1 MKKLILVAL
10 VAFIATGSLAQ
21 KKSKVKLNLT
31 NALVIGQMDK
41 TEDRYSLEINATELL
56 NSRGV
61 KATPSLNV
69 MKFGGDPLI
78 LASDS
83 ITELMKSKSIDTYV
97 LISVRG
103 FDRKFKVSSLKDSLN
118 VALGQSSLF
127 GLYRED
133 IVSISFEFKFFR
145 GGQLIYSDMVKCGN
159 IGDRETVIKRFRK
172 KVGKRILKKWKKK

>member
-10 VAFIATGSLAQ
+10 VAFIATGSFAQ
-21 KKSKVKLNLT
+21 KKAKVKLDLT

-41 TEDRYSLEINATELL
+41 TEDRYSLEINTTELF
-56 NSRGV
+56 NSRGI
-61 KATPSLNV
+61 KAAPSLNI
-69 MKFGGDPLI
+69 MKLGGDAMI

-83 ITELMKSKSIDTYV
+83 IAEIMRAKGIDTYV
-97 LISVRG
+97 LVTVRG
-103 FDRKFKVSSLKDSLN
+103 FDRKFKVSGIKDNLET
-118 VALGQSSLF
+118 ALGQTSLF

-145 GGQLIYSDMVKCGN
+145 AGELVYSDMVKCGN

-172 KVGKRILKKWKKK
+172 KVGKRTLKKWKKK

>member
-1 MKKLILVAL
+1 MKKSILLILV
-10 VAFIATGSLAQ
+10 VSITTGVFSQ
-21 KKSKVKLNLT
+21 KEEKTNLDLT

-61 KATPSLNV
+61 KAIPSLNV
-69 MKFGGDPLI
+69 MKLGGDALI

-83 ITELMKSKSIDTYV
+83 IGTLMEAQGIDTYV
-97 LISVRG
+97 LVSVRG
-103 FDRKFKVSSLKDSLN
+103 FDRKFKVSGLKDNLET
-118 VALGQSSLF
+118 ALGLRSLF

-145 GGQLIYSDMVKCGN
+145 GGKLIYSDMVKCGN
-159 IGDRETVIKRFRK
+159 IGDRDTVLKRFRK
-172 KVGKRILKKWKKK
+172 KVGQRIVKKWKKQ

>member
-1 MKKLILVAL
+1 MNKLILVAL
-10 VAFIATGSLAQ
+10 VVFFATSSFAQ

-31 NALVIGQMDK
+31 NALVIGQMDNPA
-41 TEDRYSLEINATELL
+41 DRYSLEINTTELL
-56 NSRGV
+56 NTRGV
-61 KATPSLNV
+61 KAVPSLNM
-69 MKFGGDPLI
+69 MKLGGDAMI

-83 ITELMKSKSIDTYV
+83 IADLMKSKGVDTYV

-103 FDRKFKVSSLKDSLN
+103 YDRKFKVTGLKDSLET
-118 VALGQSSLF
+118 VLGTNSLF

-145 GGQLIYSDMVKCGN
+145 EGHLIYSDMVKCGN
-159 IGDRETVIKRFRK
+159 IGDRETVIKRYRK

>member
-1 MKKLILVAL
+1 MKNLILVLL
-10 VAFIATGSLAQ
+10 VAFVATGSFAQ

-31 NALVIGQMDK
+31 NALVIGQMDL
-41 TEDRYSLEINATELL
+41 TADRYSLEINTTELM

-61 KATPSLNV
+61 KAVPSLNV
-69 MKFGGDPLI
+69 MKLGGDAMI

-83 ITELMKSKSIDTYV
+83 IADVMKAKGVDTYV
-97 LISVRG
+97 LVSVRG
-103 FDRKFKVSSLKDSLN
+103 YDRKFKVSGLKDSLE
-118 VALGQSSLF
+118 VALGTNSLF

-145 GGQLIYSDMVKCGN
+145 GGQLVYSDMIKCGN

>member
-1 MKKLILVAL
+1 MEKLILTVLVAL
-10 VAFIATGSLAQ
+10 IATGTFSQ
-21 KKSKVKLNLT
+21 KKEKLKLDLT

-61 KATPSLNV
+61 KAIPSLNV
-69 MKFGGDPLI
+69 IKLGGEALV

-83 ITELMKSKSIDTYV
+83 IAELMKAKGIDTYV

-103 FDRKFKVSSLKDSLN
+103 FDRKFKVSGIKDNLET
-118 VALGQSSLF
+118 ALGLSSLF
-127 GLYRED
+127 DLYRED

-145 GGQLIYSDMVKCGN
+145 GSELIYSDMVKCGN
-159 IGDRETVIKRFRK
+159 IGDRESVIKRFRK
-172 KVGKRILKKWKKK
+172 KVGKRIVKRWKKK